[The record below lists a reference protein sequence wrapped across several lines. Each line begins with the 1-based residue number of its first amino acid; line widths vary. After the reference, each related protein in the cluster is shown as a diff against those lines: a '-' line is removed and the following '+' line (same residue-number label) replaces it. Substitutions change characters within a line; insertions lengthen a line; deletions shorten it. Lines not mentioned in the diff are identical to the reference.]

1 MDYNNLTFLQ
11 QSFHQDLPE
20 MRSLFLRNCN
30 IKTIKSDAFQKVSGI
45 QHLYLDSNEIQ
56 ELENGTFDDLSDL
69 LYLYL
74 SNNKITYLQP
84 GIFSSLKNMIALYLR
99 YNRLTEIPDGS
110 FKGVSQ
116 LRWLDLGFNTIANIS
131 KEALDGSV
139 YLRKLDL
146 QNNLLTSVPSFKSKI
161 RLQML
166 RLGGNRIRKL
176 SSSSFSRN
184 FRAVREL
191 YFDNVGLQKV
201 TSSAFSRLRRLDV
214 LDFRNNSLTSLS
226 VSQLKSS
233 MTVYLSGN
241 PWKCDCS
248 IAELYIRL
256 LMSKKKDPEQEVQC
270 KSPKDFEGRS
280 LTTTNI
286 LNLKCKSYA
295 ADTTTYS
302 PANQTEQSLINTSP
316 SVVTTTKKVTTF
328 KTTTPTSTMWNN
340 IIEDDP
346 CLADDISNVLV
357 KPLGEDSLVVSWSSF
372 RDYRYFQIDYSTDD
386 HKDTLR
392 ISGEQTRVQLFHL
405 FPGTTYSVCII
416 PQNGDIIT
424 CKNPNSK
431 QCASGQTSGL
441 PETAHHIHSPP
452 MATTSPFVIIGSTM
466 AGVVILAAAV
476 IAVYTMRTKN
486 FQFQRYHNEDE
497 RDGNK
502 EEETDPYKWD
512 GAYENID
519 EDTHVYVTSSSLW
532 GMDNNKLDCNLAQPM
547 PLPSVP
553 KYVPL

>member
-1 MDYNNLTFLQ
+1 MQFFL
-11 QSFHQDLPE
+11 
-20 MRSLFLRNCN
+20 
-30 IKTIKSDAFQKVSGI
+30 
-45 QHLYLDSNEIQ
+45 
-56 ELENGTFDDLSDL
+56 
-69 LYLYL
+69 
-74 SNNKITYLQP
+74 P

-166 RLGGNRIRKL
+166 RLSGNRIRKL

-256 LMSKKKDPEQEVQC
+256 LMSNKKDPEQEVQC

-280 LTTTNI
+280 LTTTNVSV
-286 LNLKCKSYA
+286 LGL
-295 ADTTTYS
+295 
-302 PANQTEQSLINTSP
+302 QSTHSP
-316 SVVTTTKKVTTF
+316 ST
-328 KTTTPTSTMWNN
+328 
-340 IIEDDP
+340 
-346 CLADDISNVLV
+346 
-357 KPLGEDSLVVSWSSF
+357 
-372 RDYRYFQIDYSTDD
+372 
-386 HKDTLR
+386 
-392 ISGEQTRVQLFHL
+392 
-405 FPGTTYSVCII
+405 
-416 PQNGDIIT
+416 
-424 CKNPNSK
+424 
-431 QCASGQTSGL
+431 
-441 PETAHHIHSPP
+441 HSP
-452 MATTSPFVIIGSTM
+452 
-466 AGVVILAAAV
+466 
-476 IAVYTMRTKN
+476 
-486 FQFQRYHNEDE
+486 
-497 RDGNK
+497 
-502 EEETDPYKWD
+502 
-512 GAYENID
+512 
-519 EDTHVYVTSSSLW
+519 SLR
-532 GMDNNKLDCNLAQPM
+532 
-547 PLPSVP
+547 PL
-553 KYVPL
+553 